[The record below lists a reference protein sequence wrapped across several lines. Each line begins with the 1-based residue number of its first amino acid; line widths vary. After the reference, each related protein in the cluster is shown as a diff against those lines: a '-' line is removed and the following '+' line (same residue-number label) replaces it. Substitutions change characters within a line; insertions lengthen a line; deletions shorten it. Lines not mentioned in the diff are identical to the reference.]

1 MGYHLVIKTHAL
13 VPVEVDSRS
22 TSGTLDCTFP
32 PKPGFPQTLRVVLCY
47 MLADLWELVSHL

>member
-13 VPVEVDSRS
+13 LPVALDSCS

-32 PKPGFPQTLRVVLCY
+32 L
-47 MLADLWELVSHL
+47 